1 MTASYISV
9 VKLAIFI
16 SASSLV
22 CCLPQSGK
30 HDLTLQVDPPD
41 QRYPQHVHL
50 SLGVAETE
58 MVVTWTTFQE
68 TPGAAEYS
76 LPMSPQKMTVP
87 STVTIFIDGGDEH
100 RKYYIHRAHMTHLKP
115 SQVYSYRGDENGGW
129 SPLFSFRATPSGPN
143 WSPVVAVYGDLGNRN
158 GRSIG
163 RLQTEAQYGTI
174 NAVFHIGDFAYD
186 MQEDNGRVGDDFMA
200 QIESIAGYVPYMT
213 AVGNHENPY
222 NFSNYRNRFSM
233 PGGDGEGLFYSFDYG
248 PAHIVIFSSEFYFFL
263 NQGLELIAKQK
274 LWLMKDFEAAN
285 KNRAERP
292 WLIVQSHRPM
302 YCSNND
308 DDDCSHFEGILRFAL
323 EDTLYEA
330 GVDMYISAHEH
341 SYERAWPI
349 YDRKICN
356 GSYDHP
362 YTDPSAPVHIITG
375 SAGMQ
380 SGHDAFEPE
389 VPFWSA
395 YRTQNYGYS
404 RLHIT
409 NATHMLVEWVDDEQ
423 DGKVTDSIWV
433 IKNKH
438 GAGTYDC
445 HLKEEKRW

>member
-1 MTASYISV
+1 MAM
-9 VKLAIFI
+9 
-16 SASSLV
+16 SS
-22 CCLPQSGK
+22 
-30 HDLTLQVDPPD
+30 
-41 QRYPQHVHL
+41 
-50 SLGVAETE
+50 
-58 MVVTWTTFQE
+58 TF
-68 TPGAAEYS
+68 T
-76 LPMSPQKMTVP
+76 
-87 STVTIFIDGGDEH
+87 
-100 RKYYIHRAHMTHLKP
+100 
-115 SQVYSYRGDENGGW
+115 
-129 SPLFSFRATPSGPN
+129 
-143 WSPVVAVYGDLGNRN
+143 
-158 GRSIG
+158 
-163 RLQTEAQYGTI
+163 
-174 NAVFHIGDFAYD
+174 
-186 MQEDNGRVGDDFMA
+186 
-200 QIESIAGYVPYMT
+200 
-213 AVGNHENPY
+213 
-222 NFSNYRNRFSM
+222 
-233 PGGDGEGLFYSFDYG
+233 
-248 PAHIVIFSSEFYFFL
+248 SSEASCQYTMS
-263 NQGLELIAKQK
+263 GLSNPDASL
-274 LWLMKDFEAAN
+274 AAN

-308 DDDCSHFEGILRFAL
+308 DDDCSHFEGILRYAL

-362 YTDPSAPVHIITG
+362 YTDPTAPVHIITG

-423 DGKVTDSIWV
+423 DGKVTDSLWV

-445 HLKEEKRW
+445 HFKEEKRW